1 MRVQQI
7 RDLIMTVDENARHY
21 DATAEIQDRK
31 NFTVWMEYEA
41 ITFYAD
47 DGEAEQGWRFEVN
60 RFTTEE
66 YDPMAEQL
74 RELLAN
80 SEGVTLNSYRVQY
93 NQQVGYIRHI
103 YDCEGC

>member
-1 MRVQQI
+1 MTVKSI
-7 RDLIMTVDENARHY
+7 RDLIMTVDEDARHY
-21 DATAEIQDRK
+21 DATAEIQERK
-31 NFTVWMEYEA
+31 DFTVWMEYEA

-60 RFTTEE
+60 RFTTTE
-66 YDPMAEQL
+66 YDPTADKL